1 MGLSNESQ
9 TQALANEARLRDEA
23 IARGQAKALA
33 KALINFERNPEPHPE
48 RNVENPATA
57 GVVIRKWSPRRGMLD
72 YRAEITEEVKRH
84 NDAVSNLR
92 KP

>member
-33 KALINFERNPEPHPE
+33 KALINFERNPEPMRE
-48 RNVENPATA
+48 REARNPAH
-57 GVVIRKWSPRRGMLD
+57 GVHIRIIRPVPMVIPVD
-72 YRAEITEEVKRH
+72 EECKAH
-84 NDAVSNLR
+84 NLAVSELR